1 MSNPLISIG
10 SATVGAGHPCFVIA
24 EAGVNHNG
32 SLDAALKLVDAAAD
46 AGACSVKFQTFEAI
60 KLVTKHA
67 QKADYQKQNTGNND
81 TQLEML
87 QQLELSHDQHR
98 ELVAHCQRRGILF
111 LSTPFDEESADFL
124 NDLGVC
130 AFKIPS
136 GEVTNLSFLRH
147 VAQFGKPMIVST
159 GMCRLSEV
167 ETAVETLEAA
177 GCQQFV
183 LLHCVSNYPA
193 DPRDVNLKA
202 MDTLAA
208 AFQVPVGYSDH
219 TLGLEASLA
228 AVARG
233 ACVIEKHFTLD
244 RTLPG
249 PDHAASLEPHE
260 LKQLVSGMRIIE
272 QCLSGTGRKAP
283 VASEVSTAAVARR
296 SLVAATDLPEGTI
309 LDETHIAVKR
319 PGTGLPPSMRPH
331 LLKRRLRRSVSAGS
345 LLTLDDIS

>member
-1 MSNPLISIG
+1 MRAKQLDVAGISIG
-10 SATVGAGHPCFVIA
+10 HSHPCFVIA

-46 AGACSVKFQTFEAI
+46 AGACSVKFQTFEAS

-67 QKADYQKQNTGNND
+67 QKADYQRQNTGNND
-81 TQLEML
+81 SQLEML
-87 QQLELSHDQHR
+87 QQLELSHEEHR
-98 ELVAHCQRRGILF
+98 AVVAHCQHRGILF

-136 GEVTNLSFLRH
+136 GEVTNIPFLKH

-159 GMCRLSEV
+159 GMCRIGEV
-167 ETAVETLEAA
+167 ETAVEALEAV
-177 GCQQFV
+177 GCRQFV

-193 DPRDVNLKA
+193 DPSDVNLRA
-202 MDTLAA
+202 MDTMSA

-244 RTLPG
+244 RCLPG
-249 PDHAASLEPHE
+249 PDHAASLEPNE
-260 LKQLVSGMRIIE
+260 LKQLVSGIRIIE
-272 QCLSGTGRKAP
+272 QCLGTGRKAP
-283 VASEVSTAAVARR
+283 AASELGTAAVARR
-296 SLVAATDLPEGTI
+296 SLVAAADLPQGLL
-309 LDETHIAVKR
+309 LDEAHIVVKR

-331 LLKRRLRRSVSAGS
+331 LLKRRLRRSVAAGS

>member
-1 MSNPLISIG
+1 MSAKPLDVAGISIG
-10 SATVGAGHPCFVIA
+10 HGHPCFFIA

-46 AGACSVKFQTFEAI
+46 AGACSVKFQTFEAS

-67 QKADYQKQNTGNND
+67 QKAEYQKQNTGNND
-81 TQLEML
+81 SQFEML
-87 QQLELSHDQHR
+87 KQLELSHEQHR
-98 ELVAHCQRRGILF
+98 EVVTHCHRRGIMF
-111 LSTPFDEESADFL
+111 LSTPFDEQSADFL
-124 NDLGVC
+124 NDLGVS

-136 GEVTNLSFLRH
+136 GEVTNTPFLRH
-147 VAQFGKPMIVST
+147 VARFGKPLIVST
-159 GMCRLSEV
+159 GMCRLGEV
-167 ETAVETLEAA
+167 EAAVETLEAA
-177 GCQQFV
+177 GCRQFV

-193 DPRDVNLKA
+193 DPRDVNLRA

-244 RTLPG
+244 RSLPG
-249 PDHAASLEPHE
+249 PDHAASLEPRE
-260 LKQLVSGMRIIE
+260 LKQLVSGIRIIE
-272 QCLSGTGRKAP
+272 QCLGTGRKTPA
-283 VASEVSTAAVARR
+283 ASELGTAAVARR
-296 SLVAATDLPEGTI
+296 SLVAAVDLPEGLL
-309 LDETHIAVKR
+309 LDEAHIAVKR

-331 LLKRRLRRSVSAGS
+331 LLNRRLRRPVVAGS

>member
-1 MSNPLISIG
+1 MSSSPLPIG
-10 SATVGAGHPCFVIA
+10 STLVGSGYPCFVIA

-46 AGACSVKFQTFEAI
+46 AGACSVKFQTFEAS

-67 QKADYQKQNTGNND
+67 QKAEYQKQNTGNND
-81 TQLEML
+81 SQLEML
-87 QQLELSHDQHR
+87 QQLELSHEEHR
-98 ELVAHCQRRGILF
+98 AVVAHCRHRGILF

-136 GEVTNLSFLRH
+136 GEVTNISFLKH
-147 VAQFGKPMIVST
+147 VAQFGKPLIVST
-159 GMCRLSEV
+159 GMCRIGEV
-167 ETAVETLEAA
+167 ETAVEALEAV
-177 GCQQFV
+177 GCRQFV

-193 DPRDVNLKA
+193 DPSDVNLRA

-219 TLGLEASLA
+219 TLGLEVSLA

-244 RTLPG
+244 RSLPG
-249 PDHAASLEPHE
+249 PDHAASLEPQE
-260 LKQLVSGMRIIE
+260 LKQLVSGIRIIE
-272 QCLSGTGRKAP
+272 QCLGTGRKAP
-283 VASEVSTAAVARR
+283 AASELGTAAVARR
-296 SLVAATDLPEGTI
+296 SLVAAADLPEGLL
-309 LDETHIAVKR
+309 LDEAHLVVKR

-331 LLKRRLRRSVSAGS
+331 LLKRRLRRPVAAGS
-345 LLTLDDIS
+345 LLTLDDLC

>member
-193 DPRDVNLKA
+193 DWR
-202 MDTLAA
+202 
-208 AFQVPVGYSDH
+208 
-219 TLGLEASLA
+219 
-228 AVARG
+228 R
-233 ACVIEKHFTLD
+233 
-244 RTLPG
+244 
-249 PDHAASLEPHE
+249 
-260 LKQLVSGMRIIE
+260 VS
-272 QCLSGTGRKAP
+272 
-283 VASEVSTAAVARR
+283 RR
-296 SLVAATDLPEGTI
+296 SRAGRVSLKNTSRWIEPCPVPIT
-309 LDETHIAVKR
+309 
-319 PGTGLPPSMRPH
+319 PP
-331 LLKRRLRRSVSAGS
+331 RSNRMN
-345 LLTLDDIS
+345 